1 MFRNLAKDEIGLER
15 IWLRRDVLAASFAL
29 NLLGLALPV
38 MILQIYDRVIGNE
51 AYATLGF
58 IVLMLIGAFALEFAL
73 RVLRAATLAAAGA
86 RYEHQANLKTFETIL
101 SADIQAF
108 EADTPNAHRERIAA
122 IRKVKNFYAQSAL
135 TLIADLP
142 FILIFLTLICFISGW
157 LVLAP
162 VAFLAGFALTV
173 RLLSGAMSR
182 LLRDREETDE
192 RRFNFLTETLS
203 GIHTVKAG
211 AIETPLIRRHERLQG
226 KSSAMVA
233 RYAFLANVTQGLA
246 SIYGQAATICVVAIG
261 AVFVV
266 AGDMTMGGLAATT
279 MLTGRALQPVVRGLL
294 TWTRYQSIV
303 LYEDQI
309 AQLRALPAE
318 RSAEATAA
326 PQLAGEIRFEGVS
339 FRYEGA
345 AEPTLREAT
354 FTIAPREMVGVVG
367 ATGAGKTTLLQL
379 MNGVLTATNGR
390 VSVDGADLAT
400 VDVARMREEIAF
412 LPTSA
417 MMFPGSILENV
428 AMFREGQ
435 AQRRAVAALRRL
447 GLQDYIAG
455 LPRGMDTEIGGPHMK
470 AHPAGLVQTAAIAR
484 GLVDQKRVI
493 LFDNA
498 HKSIDHAHDKR
509 LLDLIR
515 SLKGGCTIVLVTER
529 PSYLSLCDRML
540 VVKDG
545 RVRLRDQTPKIDFSA
560 PSPLLQ
566 SRGAA

>member
-86 RYEHQANLKTFETIL
+86 RYEHQAALKTFETIL

-142 FILIFLTLICFISGW
+142 FILIFLILICFISGW

-162 VAFLAGFALTV
+162 IAFLGGFALTV

-192 RRFNFLTETLS
+192 RRFNFLAETLS

-309 AQLRALPAE
+309 ARLRALPAE
-318 RSAEATAA
+318 RSSKAAAA
-326 PQLAGEIRFEGVS
+326 PQLVGEIRFEGVS

-354 FTIAPREMVGVVG
+354 FTIAPREIVGVVG

-379 MNGVLTATNGR
+379 MNGVLTATKGR

-435 AQRRAVAALRRL
+435 AQRRAVA
-447 GLQDYIAG
+447 
-455 LPRGMDTEIGGPHMK
+455 
-470 AHPAGLVQTAAIAR
+470 
-484 GLVDQKRVI
+484 
-493 LFDNA
+493 
-498 HKSIDHAHDKR
+498 
-509 LLDLIR
+509 
-515 SLKGGCTIVLVTER
+515 
-529 PSYLSLCDRML
+529 
-540 VVKDG
+540 
-545 RVRLRDQTPKIDFSA
+545 
-560 PSPLLQ
+560 
-566 SRGAA
+566 